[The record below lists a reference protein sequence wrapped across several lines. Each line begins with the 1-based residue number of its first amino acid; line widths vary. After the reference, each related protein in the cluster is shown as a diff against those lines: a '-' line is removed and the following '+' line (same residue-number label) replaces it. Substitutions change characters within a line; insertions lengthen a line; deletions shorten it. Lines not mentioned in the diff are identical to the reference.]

1 MDRKGRV
8 WVPEPVLS
16 SDIEDCLRT
25 LLSLE
30 GFSLTPKRAHGET
43 GVDIIASKDNHSH
56 YIEVIGYKG
65 SPPARAKDFYE
76 GFFRTVS
83 RLNDGARSCVLALS
97 HRACKGLPARAGQ
110 HREAWKRIADAFP
123 ELEIWLVDTEK
134 DIYRRSSWGEWA
146 ER

>member
-1 MDRKGRV
+1 MTT
-8 WVPEPVLS
+8 PVLS
-16 SDIEDCLRT
+16 SHIEDCLRS
-25 LLSLE
+25 LLSGE
-30 GFSLTPKRAHGET
+30 GFSLNPRRAHGET

-97 HRACKGLPARAGQ
+97 QRAKVGLQPGPCSIVRPGN
-110 HREAWKRIADAFP
+110 
-123 ELEIWLVDTEK
+123 
-134 DIYRRSSWGEWA
+134 G
-146 ER
+146 